1 MVQRYAHL
9 EPVTLKE
16 AIRTLEPK
24 IRLDL
29 DFGHNMATI
38 SEKVK
43 TKEKILGTNL
53 CKTPINKA
61 KNRLSS
67 VFILGGRTRIRT

>member
-24 IRLDL
+24 VNANLNY
-29 DFGHNMATI
+29 GHNMVTI
-38 SEKVK
+38 
-43 TKEKILGTNL
+43 
-53 CKTPINKA
+53 P
-61 KNRLSS
+61 KNDKYNEEILSS
-67 VFILGGRTRIRT
+67 ENL